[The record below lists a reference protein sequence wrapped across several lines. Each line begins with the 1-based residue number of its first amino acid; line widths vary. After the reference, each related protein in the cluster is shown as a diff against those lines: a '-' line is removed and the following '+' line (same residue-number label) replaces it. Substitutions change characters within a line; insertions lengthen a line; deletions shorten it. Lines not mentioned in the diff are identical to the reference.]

1 MDKLLVIGASGML
14 GSRIMDLGAGRYEE
28 YGTYKEHKLN
38 GKNMHMLNVN
48 KREDVFGLVNKI
60 KPDLIVDTHA
70 LHNVDYCE
78 LHKEEAWEANVDGT
92 RNVAE
97 AAKIVGAKYVY
108 ISTDYVF
115 DGKKLDYTEKDK
127 PNPLNYYAKTK
138 LVGEQIL
145 SILDINYLIIRTAV
159 IYGNGGSGKVPFPI
173 WLSDKLMKGEKVN
186 VVVDQHNNPTFADS
200 IADSI
205 FKLHKADMTGL
216 FHVTG
221 SDCMSRY
228 DFAINIA
235 KTFDLD
241 KSLISPITTPQ
252 LNQVALRPEKVKMDT
267 GKVEKA
273 INTKMI
279 GVEEGLRLFKEQVG
293 K

>member
-14 GSRIMDLGAGRYEE
+14 GSRIMDIGASRYEE

-38 GKNMHMLNVN
+38 GKNMHMLDVN
-48 KREDVFGLVNKI
+48 KREDAFELVNKI

-78 LHKEEAWEANVDGT
+78 LHKEEAWGANVDGT

-138 LVGEQIL
+138 LVGEHIL

-173 WLSDKLMKGEKVN
+173 WLADKLMKGEKVN

-228 DFAINIA
+228 DFAISIA
-235 KTFDLD
+235 KAFNLD

-273 INTKMI
+273 INTRMI